1 MANAETVWAAR
12 RLLRA
17 ARQGVLAT
25 VNGGQPHAALVTPA
39 TAPDLSPLMLLS
51 GLAAHTRHLG
61 AEPRCSLLVVGGATE
76 VNPQTAPRL
85 TVLAVARAE
94 PNAMPPEAMVALKA
108 RWLALHPYAHVYAAF
123 ADFSLWRLEITGAQ
137 WVGGFAQ
144 AARLSPTDLLPGA
157 DAVAAVQEAA
167 QAIMEHCNADHA
179 AAMAAI
185 AGMAA
190 ARMVAVDVDGCDLAA
205 GERVVRVAW
214 RQPVADAIGVRAE
227 LVHLARATRAGSSA
241 SR

>member
-25 VNGGQPHAALVTPA
+25 VNEGQPHAALVTPA
-39 TAPDLSPLMLLS
+39 TAPDLSPLLLLS
-51 GLAAHTRHLG
+51 GLAAHTRHLR
-61 AEPRCSLLVVGGATE
+61 AEPRCSLLVVGEAVET
-76 VNPQTAPRL
+76 NPQTAPRL
-85 TVLAVARAE
+85 TVLAEARPE
-94 PNAMPPEAMVALKA
+94 PDAVLPDAALTLKT
-108 RWLALHPYAHVYAAF
+108 RWLALHPYARLYAGF
-123 ADFSLWRLEITGAQ
+123 ADFTLWRLAITGAQ

-144 AARLSPTDLLPGA
+144 AARLSPADLLPGA
-157 DAVAAVQEAA
+157 DAVAAVQAA
-167 QAIMEHCNADHA
+167 AVEIMAHCNADHA

-185 AGMAA
+185 GGMAA

-214 RQPVADAIGVRAE
+214 QNPVADAQGVRAE
-227 LVHLARATRAGSSA
+227 LVRLARATRAGS
-241 SR
+241 